1 MAEEPRP
8 IVIRG
13 VGIPRLRRIGVLATL
28 GLLLLGWGLFALGR
42 AGFGFGD
49 TGVFSDAASLRRAV
63 DARDATI
70 NQLRRQVAELDTL
83 KAAQEQE
90 RREVAETI
98 GELQAEV
105 ARQRQQLEFYKGVV
119 GAAEAPP
126 EVAIRN
132 LRIDGPQTGS
142 TPMLRLSLAQPGN
155 PRNTVA
161 GRVGVTLEGLQAG
174 RAVRLPLF
182 EIPYSFRYFENIER
196 ELAVPRGVTAERL
209 AIEIQPADRGARPV
223 VQSIPWP
230 QSRP

>member
-1 MAEEPRP
+1 MAERPRP

-13 VGIPRLRRIGVLATL
+13 VGIPQLRWIGVLIVF
-28 GLLLLGWGLFALGR
+28 GLLFVGWGLYALGR

-70 NQLRRQVAELDTL
+70 NELRRQVAELDTL
-83 KAAQEQE
+83 KAALDQE
-90 RREVAETI
+90 RREVAQTI

-119 GAAEAPP
+119 ATTEAPP

-132 LRIDGPQTGS
+132 FRVDGTQPGGK
-142 TPMLRLSLAQPGN
+142 PILRLSLAQPGN
-155 PRNTVA
+155 PRDTVS
-161 GRVGVTLEGLQAG
+161 GTVKVVLEGLQGG
-174 RAVRLPLF
+174 RTVRVPLF

-196 ELAVPRGVTAERL
+196 ELVLPRAVTAERL
-209 AIEIQPADRGARPV
+209 TVEATPAGRGARPV
-223 VQSIPWP
+223 VQSLPWP
-230 QSRP
+230 Q

>member
-1 MAEEPRP
+1 MAEEPRA

-13 VGIPRLRRIGVLATL
+13 VGVIRLRRIGVFITL
-28 GLLLLGWGLFALGR
+28 GLLLSGWGLYALGR

-49 TGVFSDAASLRRAV
+49 TGLFSDAASLRRAV

-70 NQLRRQVAELDTL
+70 GELRRQVAELDTL
-83 KAAQEQE
+83 KAAQDQE

-132 LRIDGPQTGS
+132 LRIDGPQTGGK
-142 TPMLRLSLAQPGN
+142 PMLRLSLAQPGN
-155 PRNTVA
+155 PRNTVS
-161 GRVGVTLEGLQAG
+161 GQVKVVLEGLQGG
-174 RAVRLPLF
+174 RVRRLTLL

-196 ELAVPRGVTAERL
+196 ELVVPSGVTAERVE
-209 AIEIQPADRGARPV
+209 IEVRPAGRGARPV
-223 VQSIPWP
+223 VQSLPWP
-230 QSRP
+230 Q